1 MEGGASLS
9 MKAFTEFMGSA
20 ALMLSVL
27 ASGGNF
33 LVVALTLAVIMFLL
47 GGISGCAVNPAIA
60 AGLWY
65 SGSLNALM
73 FFVYAGAE
81 ILGALAAVYA
91 YKIVS

>member
-1 MEGGASLS
+1 
-9 MKAFTEFMGSA
+9 
-20 ALMLSVL
+20 
-27 ASGGNF
+27 
-33 LVVALTLAVIMFLL
+33 MFLL